1 MAYENDPRE
10 WQIRPESGV
19 TLEED
24 NRKEQM
30 WHWGA
35 HILDLCDLPVEEYMK
50 PMEVRGVGGGGEGG
64 GGDDTGTTPTVKD
77 VKFTVKV
84 ISPDG
89 DVIDANGNVVET
101 VENPDNEWKVS
112 IIRDKNFASM
122 VDVEVEVV
130 DTDDNTTSKTI
141 EINGVSSNKT
151 TDASLGLS
159 NDTQLKSVDA
169 TFDDGKQTK
178 EVEDDEG
185 NVIANITIN
194 IPKQKTDDDLKMYY
208 WFGIHN
214 QGYNED
220 EMVEFVKSQATGA
233 GMDITL
239 DMDSCEVL
247 DNEMQKYE
255 NGDAPYDDDDT
266 SSDLIT
272 AFLNNFYAASAYSLS
287 VFVPNELDVDLTVS
301 DLLQA
306 KQPTSTST
314 VTIKGVECTRYIYY
328 KNSDEG
334 NWDEMYMFTQMAN
347 DEGNIVNLNLKITD
361 K

>member
-194 IPKQKTDDDLKMYY
+194 IPKQKTDDEMNLYY
-208 WFGIHN
+208 WFGVHKV
-214 QGYNED
+214 GYKDSELISFTSTDAD
-220 EMVEFVKSQATGA
+220 ESDGGFDFDVIEPKSDLIIA
-233 GMDITL
+233 
-239 DMDSCEVL
+239 
-247 DNEMQKYE
+247 E
-255 NGDAPYDDDDT
+255 NAKFQNGESPYDDDDT
-266 SSDLIT
+266 AQDIFDE
-272 AFLNNFYAASAYSLS
+272 FLANMQAASAYSLS
-287 VFVPNELDVDLTVS
+287 VFVPTEILETKELVVSSYNDLGETISS
-301 DLLQA
+301 DIEN
-306 KQPTSTST
+306 T
-314 VTIKGVECTRYIYY
+314 VTVEGVEYKQYTFYVGPDGYRY
-328 KNSDEG
+328 KLTADNQQFRF
-334 NWDEMYMFTQMAN
+334 NA
-347 DEGNIVNLNLKITD
+347 KIR
-361 K
+361 